1 MYKKSPLL
9 LCIVPKIQTFIKMS
23 QVGRQIALTQG
34 KYCDTL
40 KTEKASAL
48 VPVMGTKGAFCFF
61 KNINLGERIYGEAK
75 DNYVDLICAGCRKQI
90 MMNVETR
97 LNGG

>member
-1 MYKKSPLL
+1 MLGVLHKKSPLL

-48 VPVMGTKGAFCFF
+48 VPVMGTRALFAF
-61 KNINLGERIYGEAK
+61 LRQ
-75 DNYVDLICAGCRKQI
+75 L
-90 MMNVETR
+90 
-97 LNGG
+97 